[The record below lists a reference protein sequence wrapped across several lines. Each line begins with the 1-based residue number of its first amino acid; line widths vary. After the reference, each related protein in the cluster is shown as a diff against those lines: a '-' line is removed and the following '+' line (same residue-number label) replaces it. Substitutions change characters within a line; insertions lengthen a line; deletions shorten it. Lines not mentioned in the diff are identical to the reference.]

1 MKPHMIH
8 VGVKLDPPTLAA
20 IEKGAA
26 RDERTRSD
34 WIRTVL
40 RRELRQLGL
49 LPEPKGERRDR
60 GR

>member
-1 MKPHMIH
+1 MIH
-8 VGVKLDPPTLAA
+8 VGVKLDAAMLTA

-34 WIRTVL
+34 WIRLVL

-49 LPEPKGERRDR
+49 LPEPEKKGRDR

>member
-1 MKPHMIH
+1 MKSGMVH
-8 VGVKLDPPTLAA
+8 VSLKLEPATLAA
-20 IEKGAA
+20 VDQGAT

-34 WIRTVL
+34 WIRLVL